1 MGVILKPVITE
12 KMTDKGEKLNQF
24 GFIVDNSANKLQIK
38 EEVEELYG
46 VQVLSVNT
54 MNYSGKKKSRNTKSG
69 VISGSIV
76 STYSVKT
83 GVEVTVSN
91 SGGGAGS
98 TQAANE
104 GKINATV
111 IIFNILMLSS
121 AWQRNF

>member
-54 MNYSGKKKSRNTKSG
+54 MNYSGKRKSRFTKSG
-69 VISGSIV
+69 VISG
-76 STYSVKT
+76 KT
-83 GVEVTVSN
+83 KAFKKAVVTVAEGEIIDFFSN
-91 SGGGAGS
+91 
-98 TQAANE
+98 
-104 GKINATV
+104 I
-111 IIFNILMLSS
+111 
-121 AWQRNF
+121 